1 MYVYVIKPRKL
12 SERVLF
18 PFYDGIINKRMYLN
32 LKKRRKVKGRRLLA
46 EGTLGREGKREEKEG
61 GSGKSGKEKEKEVGK
76 YGDRRG
82 KSRNVL
88 EWARM
93 GFDF

>member
-46 EGTLGREGKREEKEG
+46 EGTWGREGKREEKEG
-61 GSGKSGKEKEKEVGK
+61 ESGKSGKEKEKEVGK

>member
-46 EGTLGREGKREEKEG
+46 EELGE
-61 GSGKSGKEKEKEVGK
+61 GKEKKRGERGRVWKEWKREGE
-76 YGDRRG
+76 RG
-82 KSRNVL
+82 R
-88 EWARM
+88 
-93 GFDF
+93 